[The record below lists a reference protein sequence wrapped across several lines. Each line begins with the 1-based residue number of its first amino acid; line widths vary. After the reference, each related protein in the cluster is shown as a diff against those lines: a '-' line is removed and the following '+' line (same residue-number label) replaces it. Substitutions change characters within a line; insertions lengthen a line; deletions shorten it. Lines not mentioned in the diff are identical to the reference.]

1 MAQEPSSGS
10 GVKRSNVEAIRRA
23 DAAKRASA
31 TPMDEL
37 KESATN
43 AEVTA
48 ESLMIAAEAVLTE
61 TRETVEALTVLSSS
75 TSSRNESP
83 P

>member
-1 MAQEPSSGS
+1 
-10 GVKRSNVEAIRRA
+10 
-23 DAAKRASA
+23 
-31 TPMDEL
+31 MDEL
-37 KESATN
+37 EESETN

-48 ESLMIAAEAVLTE
+48 EPLMIAAEAVLTE
-61 TRETVEALTVLSSS
+61 THEKIEAHSLSSS